1 MYGEWCLEVGLKSGQ
16 TPGQAW
22 HGRSGKQLRIHYKCR
37 EKPLEISR
45 RVADCD
51 LTKRCSLKITLAIIV
66 MNGLKEVR
74 IGRKKKRTQLGYWSS
89 LGESNVRGG
98 ENV

>member
-1 MYGEWCLEVGLKSGQ
+1 MEHNVYGEWCLEVGLKSGQ

-51 LTKRCSLKITLAIIV
+51 LTKRYSLKITLAIIL

-74 IGRKKKRTQLGYWSS
+74 TGRKKKELR
-89 LGESNVRGG
+89 
-98 ENV
+98 